1 MQREYEMILG
11 IGIDM
16 IEVDR
21 VREKIDRNIAFRDAV
36 YSVEEIDLCER
47 QINKMESYAARFAAK
62 EAFLKA
68 IGRGLALGYDL
79 ANIEIIN
86 DRSGRPFIRLSGI
99 FLEEASKSN
108 WDRIHVTL
116 SHLKETACAV
126 VIIEQ

>member
-1 MQREYEMILG
+1 MIVG

-21 VREKIDRNIAFRDAV
+21 VREKIDRNAAFREAV
-36 YSVEEIDLCER
+36 FSADEIAWCER
-47 QINKMESYAARFAAK
+47 QTNKAENYAARFAAK

-68 IGRGLALGYDL
+68 TGRGLALGYEL

-86 DRSGRPFIRLSGI
+86 DSWGRPLMRLAGVY
-99 FLEEASKSN
+99 LEEASKSN
-108 WDRIHVTL
+108 WNRIHVSL
-116 SHLKETACAV
+116 SHLKQTACAV